1 MEIQFQNGAHLI
13 HTRILLT
20 VLNLIFAFPILRK
33 KIKFIMYGF
42 SLVQFLLLILL
53 RAILGQ

>member
-1 MEIQFQNGAHLI
+1 MEIKFQNGAHLI

-20 VLNLIFAFPILRK
+20 VLFAFPILRK

-42 SLVQFLLLILL
+42 SLVQLLLLILL